1 MVEKDCENDWKCK
14 LNEFKKMEAKQI
26 DECHD
31 DDSFDDENDCDI
43 DERDQPYFADP
54 DDKINSPR
62 ITALTAI
69 SLVCKVKV
77 LRRYF

>member
-1 MVEKDCENDWKCK
+1 MVEKGCENKWKSE

-43 DERDQPYFADP
+43 DERDEPYFANP
-54 DDKINSPR
+54 DDKINSPQ

-69 SLVCKVKV
+69 SLVCKVEV
-77 LRRYF
+77 Q